1 MNVFISNI
9 QQSALKKAFWMSVLL
24 FVIIM
29 YCSAVSDIVT
39 AFRSEELL
47 TYGFHNEFIL
57 NTLRSDT
64 MVLIVPIICALP
76 YTTAFLDDV
85 KSGFIKEYLPRTTIK
100 DYILGKILACYLSG
114 GLVIFIGIFC
124 AYGLSALVFSPMEA
138 AATTEAA
145 AAPLFLSELFNR
157 SLTFFFA
164 GGFLSLLGMLF
175 ATVTNSKYMAY
186 ASPFI
191 VYYVLIILKERYFDG
206 MYVLYPKEWLNPS
219 DKWILGNWGVIFL
232 LLECAL
238 VAALCFTIA
247 AKRRIERI

>member
-1 MNVFISNI
+1 
-9 QQSALKKAFWMSVLL
+9 MSVLL

-39 AFRSEELL
+39 AFRAEEPLMAG
-47 TYGFHNEFIL
+47 YHNEFISNAL
-57 NTLRSDT
+57 QSDT

-76 YTTAFLDDV
+76 YTTAFIDDA

-100 DYILGKILACYLSG
+100 DYIIGKVLACYLSG

-124 AYGLSALVFSPMEA
+124 AYGLSALIFIPMEA
-138 AATTEAA
+138 AAEAEA
-145 AAPLFLSELFNR
+145 VAPPYLYELFNK
-157 SLTFFFA
+157 SLSFFFT

-175 ATVTNSKYMAY
+175 ATATNSRYMAY

-191 VYYVLIILKERYFDG
+191 IYYVLIILQERYFDN

-219 DKWILGNWGVIFL
+219 DKWILGNWGVILL

-238 VAALCFTIA
+238 ITALCFAIA
-247 AKRRIERI
+247 AKRRIDRI

>member
-1 MNVFISNI
+1 
-9 QQSALKKAFWMSVLL
+9 MSVLL

-39 AFRSEELL
+39 AFRAEEPLMAG
-47 TYGFHNEFIL
+47 YHNEFISNAL
-57 NTLRSDT
+57 QSDT

-76 YTTAFLDDV
+76 YTTAFIDDA

-100 DYILGKILACYLSG
+100 DYIIGKVLACYLSG

-138 AATTEAA
+138 AAPPEMAA
-145 AAPLFLSELFNR
+145 TPPFLSELFNR
-157 SLTFFFA
+157 SLTFFFT

-175 ATVTNSKYMAY
+175 ATVTNSRYMAY

-191 VYYVLIILKERYFDG
+191 VYYVLIILKERYFDW

-219 DKWILGNWGVIFL
+219 DKWMLGNWSVILL

-247 AKRRIERI
+247 AKRRIDRI